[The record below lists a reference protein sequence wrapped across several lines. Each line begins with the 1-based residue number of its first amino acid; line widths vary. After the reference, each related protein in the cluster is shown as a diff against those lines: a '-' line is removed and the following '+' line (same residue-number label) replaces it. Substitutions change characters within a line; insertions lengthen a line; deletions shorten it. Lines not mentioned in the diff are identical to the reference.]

1 MEISDDEVEKLLT
14 IRDLMRW
21 AVSRFN
27 EVGIACAH
35 GMENSLDEAVYLVLH
50 ALHLPPNLNES
61 WFDSHLTPVERH
73 VVLSLILRRVNE
85 RCPSAYL
92 THEAWFCGLS
102 FYVDE
107 RVLIPR
113 SPIAELIE
121 SSFQPWIEP
130 DKVHNILDLGT
141 GSGCIGIACAYAFPD
156 AMVDLVDIS
165 PEVLEVAQINIEN
178 HYLNERVNT
187 RLSDGL
193 SSLGT
198 LKYDI
203 IVSNPPYVDAADMAG
218 LAPEFGYEPTLGL
231 AAGEEGLD
239 VVIPLLHGAANH
251 LNPQGIL
258 VVEVGDSAFALT
270 KRFPDWPFQWL
281 EFERGGHGVF
291 LITREQIEQHGHT
304 QTLIDRPG

>member
-1 MEISDDEVEKLLT
+1 MEIGDDEVERLLT
-14 IRDLMRW
+14 LRDLMRW
-21 AVSRFN
+21 AFSRFN
-27 EVGIACAH
+27 EVGIISAH
-35 GMENSLDEAVYLVLH
+35 GMENCLDEAVYLVLH

-61 WFDSHLTPVERH
+61 WFDSQVTPAERRE
-73 VVLSLILRRVNE
+73 VLSLVMRRIKE
-85 RCPSAYL
+85 RRPAAYL

-121 SSFQPWIEP
+121 SSFEPWIDP
-130 DKVHNILDLGT
+130 DRVNNILDMGT

-156 AMVDLVDIS
+156 VIVDLVDIS
-165 PEVLEVAQINIEN
+165 PEALEVAQINVEN
-178 HYLNERVNT
+178 HHLSERVYT
-187 RLSDGL
+187 HQSDGL

-203 IVSNPPYVDAADMAG
+203 IVSNPPYVDAANMAG

-239 VVIPLLHGAANH
+239 VVIPLINEAANH

-258 VVEVGDSAFALT
+258 VVEVGDSAFSLT
-270 KRFPDWPFQWL
+270 QRFPGWPFQWL

-291 LITREQIEQHGHT
+291 LITREQIQQHGHT
-304 QTLIDRPG
+304 NAW